1 MDTYIRRQFDNNF
14 LSLESNIQ
22 ELNGIG
28 PYIYGR
34 IKQGL
39 KIPGTV
45 TVKKFISKFKNKT
58 GTYISH
64 KIQTLVQNQ
73 RSNQCVNSYH
83 TRDVNKRG
91 YDVSVAL
98 LRYAKDKKFIRG
110 LVFDRIPNTNESTED
125 AKVCG
130 CLSYNQCRGS
140 PDCEYINRNCV
151 PSSQTA
157 IGFEGVGERPGQ
169 TVRFS
174 DKSESRRV
182 LKKTRVRRS
191 GSFYLD
197 PDSVADD
204 LLGYVDPQYTRK
216 NNNLWRKPG
225 GIVRV
230 PR

>member
-1 MDTYIRRQFDNNF
+1 MDGYIKTQFDNNF
-14 LSLESNIQ
+14 LSLESSIQ

-39 KIPGTV
+39 KIPGVV
-45 TVKKFISKFKNKT
+45 TVKKFISKFKNKN

-73 RSNQCVNSYH
+73 RSNQCINTYH
-83 TRDVNKRG
+83 IRDVNKRG

-98 LRYAKDKKFIRG
+98 LRYARDNNFIRG
-110 LVFDRIPNTNESTED
+110 LVFDRIPNTNDSTED

-130 CLSYNQCRGS
+130 CLSYNQCRRS
-140 PDCEYINRNCV
+140 PDCVYVNRNCV
-151 PSSQTA
+151 PLSQTA
-157 IGFEGVGERPGQ
+157 IGFEGVAERPGQ

-174 DKSESRRV
+174 NERESRRV
-182 LKKTRVRRS
+182 FQKARVRRS
-191 GSFYLD
+191 ASFYLD

-204 LLGYVDPQYTRK
+204 LLGYIDPQYTIK

-225 GIVRV
+225 RIVRV